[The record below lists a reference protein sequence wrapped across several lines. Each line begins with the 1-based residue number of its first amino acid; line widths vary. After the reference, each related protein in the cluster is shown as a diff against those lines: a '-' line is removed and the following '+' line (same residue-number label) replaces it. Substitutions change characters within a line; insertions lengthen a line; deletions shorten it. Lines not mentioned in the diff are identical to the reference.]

1 MTAMRT
7 PKQRRPE
14 PPHDDGL
21 SSARD
26 TDLPENIRD
35 ELVAAGLAVGE
46 PMGRDRPGRLA
57 PRRALDFAGNDVVV
71 QVVDVPEGAGG
82 ARALRRLADLRL
94 VRNGS
99 IAPVQQVVSLPEGR
113 VAVVS
118 ELIVGADLAV
128 VLGARGGLTRDEA
141 ARLLDDLGGAL
152 AHLHERGMAH
162 GDVAAANVIVSTD
175 GRPVLIDLLGGAL
188 EAGTGASAAPER
200 GAGAPASAAAD
211 VYSLAALLRQC
222 AAGSPALAERLDRV
236 LPDALDPDPEGRPSA
251 RDLAARAPEI
261 GRPGTIELPDG
272 ARLAAGA
279 LRAATAQPTRDV
291 SSRRGRG
298 RGARRPVR
306 PWGPGGHPAG
316 RRQRARRLGLVLLVI
331 VLAVGASA
339 LVRGRLPGWRHG
351 GDAVP
356 ATAAPPS
363 SETPTLTGAGESPGG
378 TTGPRT
384 EATPTGEVADAEA
397 ADDMLPVVVE
407 LSLARDS
414 ALNEGDAAA
423 LASTTVPGSPAALAD
438 EALMAA
444 IIDSGEQIEGLSTT
458 VHSATGVPVSQETAE
473 SWTGATAVRVSQSQE
488 PSVRIGADGTR
499 RDVPAQARREVVLV
513 LVPDPWRVA
522 EVLQTG

>member
-1 MTAMRT
+1 MRT
-7 PKQRRPE
+7 LKPRRPE
-14 PPHDDGL
+14 SEPPYDDGP
-21 SSARD
+21 SPARD
-26 TDLPENIRD
+26 TDLPEDVRD
-35 ELVAAGLAVGE
+35 ELVAVGLAVGE
-46 PMGRDRPGRLA
+46 PMGRDRPGHLA
-57 PRRALDFAGNDVVV
+57 PRRALDDAGNDVVV

-94 VRNGS
+94 VRNGA
-99 IAPVQQVVSLPEGR
+99 IAPVRQVVSLPKGR

-175 GRPVLIDLLGGAL
+175 GHPVLIDLLGGAL
-188 EAGTGASAAPER
+188 ETGTGTSAAPER
-200 GAGAPASAAAD
+200 EAGAPASAAAD

-236 LPDALDPDPEGRPSA
+236 LPDALDADPESRPSA

-279 LRAATAQPTRDV
+279 LRAATARPTRNV
-291 SSRRGRG
+291 ASRRGRG
-298 RGARRPVR
+298 RGVRHPVR
-306 PWGPGGHPAG
+306 PWGPEGHPAG
-316 RRQRARRLGLVLLVI
+316 RRRRAGRLGLVLLVI
-331 VLAVGASA
+331 VLAVGAGA
-339 LVRGRLPGWRHG
+339 RVRGRLPGWTRG
-351 GDAVP
+351 ADAVP
-356 ATAAPPS
+356 VTAALPS
-363 SETPTLTGAGESPGG
+363 SEDPARTEAAEAPGA
-378 TTGPRT
+378 TTGPET
-384 EATPTGEVADAEA
+384 EATPTREAADAEA
-397 ADDMLPVVVE
+397 TSDMMPVVVE
-407 LSLARDS
+407 LSLARDT
-414 ALNEGDAAA
+414 ALNEGDAVA

-438 EALMAA
+438 EALLAA

-458 VHSATGVPVSQETAE
+458 VHSATGVPVGREAAE
-473 SWTGATAVRVSQSQE
+473 SWTGATAVRVSQSQA
-488 PSVRIGADGTR
+488 PSVRIAADGSR
-499 RDVPAQARREVVLV
+499 REVPAQARREVVLV

-522 EVLQTG
+522 EVLQAD

>member
-1 MTAMRT
+1 MRT
-7 PKQRRPE
+7 LKPRRPE
-14 PPHDDGL
+14 SESPYDGGP
-21 SSARD
+21 SPARD
-26 TDLPENIRD
+26 TDLPEDVRD
-35 ELVAAGLAVGE
+35 ELVAVGLAVGE
-46 PMGRDRPGRLA
+46 PMGRDRPGHLA
-57 PRRALDFAGNDVVV
+57 PRRALDDAGNDVVV

-94 VRNGS
+94 VRNGA
-99 IAPVQQVVSLPEGR
+99 IAPVRQVVSLPKGR

-162 GDVAAANVIVSTD
+162 GDVAAANVIVGTD

-188 EAGTGASAAPER
+188 ETGTGTSAAPER

-236 LPDALDPDPEGRPSA
+236 LPDALDADPESRPSA

-279 LRAATAQPTRDV
+279 LRAATARPTRDMA
-291 SSRRGRG
+291 SRRGRG
-298 RGARRPVR
+298 RGVRRPVR
-306 PWGPGGHPAG
+306 PWGPEGHPAG
-316 RRQRARRLGLVLLVI
+316 RRRRAGRLGLVLLVI
-331 VLAVGASA
+331 VLAVGAGA
-339 LVRGRLPGWRHG
+339 LVRGRLPAWTRGA
-351 GDAVP
+351 DAVP
-356 ATAAPPS
+356 VTAALPS
-363 SETPTLTGAGESPGG
+363 SEDPARTEAAEAPGA
-378 TTGPRT
+378 TTGPGT
-384 EATPTGEVADAEA
+384 EATPTREAADAEA
-397 ADDMLPVVVE
+397 TSDMMPVVVE

-414 ALNEGDAAA
+414 ALNEGDAVA

-438 EALMAA
+438 EALLAA

-458 VHSATGVPVSQETAE
+458 VHSVTGVPVGREAAE
-473 SWTGATAVRVSQSQE
+473 GWTGATAVRVSQSQA
-488 PSVRIGADGTR
+488 PSVRIAADGSR

-522 EVLQTG
+522 EVLQAD

>member
-1 MTAMRT
+1 MRT
-7 PKQRRPE
+7 LKPRRPE
-14 PPHDDGL
+14 SEPPYDDGP
-21 SSARD
+21 SPARD
-26 TDLPENIRD
+26 TDLPEDVRD
-35 ELVAAGLAVGE
+35 ELVAVGLAVGE
-46 PMGRDRPGRLA
+46 PMGRDRPGHLA
-57 PRRALDFAGNDVVV
+57 PRRALDDAGNDVVV

-94 VRNGS
+94 VRNGA
-99 IAPVQQVVSLPEGR
+99 IAPVRQVVSLPKGR

-175 GRPVLIDLLGGAL
+175 GHPVLIDLLGGAL
-188 EAGTGASAAPER
+188 ETGTRTSAAPER
-200 GAGAPASAAAD
+200 EAGAPASAAAD

-236 LPDALDPDPEGRPSA
+236 LPDALDADPESRPSA

-279 LRAATAQPTRDV
+279 LRAATARPTRNV
-291 SSRRGRG
+291 ASRRGRG
-298 RGARRPVR
+298 RGVRHPVR
-306 PWGPGGHPAG
+306 PWGPEGHPAG
-316 RRQRARRLGLVLLVI
+316 RRRRAGRLGLVLLVI
-331 VLAVGASA
+331 VLAVGAGA
-339 LVRGRLPGWRHG
+339 LVRGRLPGWTRG
-351 GDAVP
+351 ADAVP
-356 ATAAPPS
+356 VTAALPS
-363 SETPTLTGAGESPGG
+363 SEDPARTEAAEVPGA
-378 TTGPRT
+378 TTGPET
-384 EATPTGEVADAEA
+384 EATPTREAADAEA
-397 ADDMLPVVVE
+397 TSDMMPVVVE
-407 LSLARDS
+407 LSLARDT
-414 ALNEGDAAA
+414 ALNEGDAVA

-438 EALMAA
+438 EALLAA

-458 VHSATGVPVSQETAE
+458 VHSATGVPVGREAAE
-473 SWTGATAVRVSQSQE
+473 SWTGATAVRVSQSQA
-488 PSVRIGADGTR
+488 PSVRIAADGSR
-499 RDVPAQARREVVLV
+499 REVPAQARREVVLV

-522 EVLQTG
+522 EVLQAD